1 MLVLKVDR
9 GKFDAEKLIRRYS
22 GCMVTLETDG
32 KNTLIKVNGLKVRL
46 SVEQELL
53 FVESCRLFSSAP
65 THVHRRKQGSN
76 SKPAPTHVHNRE
88 GHGGFVQPTLTHV
101 HRGGQ
106 GGFVQPTSTHMHSGG
121 QGGNAKPA
129 PTHMHH
135 REGQEDNAKPA
146 PTYMHHEGN
155 HKQKSNGPTIRQGP
169 TLSQGAWL
177 CPKSYNG
184 N

>member
-1 MLVLKVDR
+1 MFVLKVNSGD
-9 GKFDAEKLIRRYS
+9 FDVEKLIRRYS
-22 GCMVTLETDG
+22 GCTVALETEG
-32 KNTLIKVNGLKVRL
+32 NNTLIKVNGLKVKL

-53 FVESCRLFSSAP
+53 FVESCRLSSSAP
-65 THVHRRKQGSN
+65 THVHREGQGGN
-76 SKPAPTHVHNRE
+76 AKPAPTHVH
-88 GHGGFVQPTLTHV
+88 

-106 GGFVQPTSTHMHSGG
+106 GGFVQPTSTHVHREGQGG
-121 QGGNAKPA
+121 QGSNAKPA

-135 REGQEDNAKPA
+135 RESQGITSKPA
-146 PTYMHHEGN
+146 PTHMHHEGN
-155 HKQKSNGPTIRQGP
+155 HKQKSNGPTMRQGP

>member
-53 FVESCRLFSSAP
+53 FVESCRLSSSAP
-65 THVHRRKQGSN
+65 THVHHREQGSN
-76 SKPAPTHVHNRE
+76 SKPAPTHVHHREQGSNSKPAPTHVHREGHGGFVQPAPTHVHNRE
-88 GHGGFVQPTLTHV
+88 GHGGFVQPT
-101 HRGGQ
+101 
-106 GGFVQPTSTHMHSGG
+106 STHMH
-121 QGGNAKPA
+121 
-129 PTHMHH
+129 
-135 REGQEDNAKPA
+135 REE
-146 PTYMHHEGN
+146 N

-169 TLSQGAWL
+169 ILSQGAWL
-177 CPKSYNG
+177 CPNSYKG